1 MKTPIFIGLLL
12 LILLSGSLS
21 AQDSLTQTHRN
32 HYSLAV
38 GLGFSHYFNTLQIG
52 KKFAN
57 PNSVAVSF
65 RFFWEP
71 EHLLSLGLE
80 TGYFRLFKVEKQ
92 ISSEKTSTATMD
104 IVPLFLLV
112 RMRVINYFYV
122 TAGMGLAMMI
132 NKVSLDRNINSTFF
146 SLSNFK
152 FGASYLHPIGKNFF
166 TGVELLTDNIGKT
179 NDWTFT
185 AQVVGGIRLP

>member
-1 MKTPIFIGLLL
+1 MKKTILIGLLFL
-12 LILLSGSLS
+12 VVLSGKVL
-21 AQDSLTQTHRN
+21 AQDSLAQPRRN

-38 GLGFSHYFNTLQIG
+38 GLGFNHYFNTLQIA
-52 KKFAN
+52 KDFAN
-57 PNSVAVSF
+57 PNSGTVSF

-80 TGYFRLFKVEKQ
+80 TGYFRLFKVEKK
-92 ISSEKTSTATMD
+92 ISSESTSTATMD

-112 RMRVINYFYV
+112 RMRVVNYFYV
-122 TAGMGLAMMI
+122 TVGMGLAMMI

-152 FGASYLHPIGKNFF
+152 FGASYLHPVGKNFF
-166 TGVELLTDNIGKT
+166 AGVELGTDNIGKT
-179 NDWTFT
+179 NDWTFS
-185 AQVVGGIRLP
+185 AQVVGGIRIP

>member
-1 MKTPIFIGLLL
+1 MKTTIIIGLLV
-12 LILLSGSLS
+12 LIMYSGPVS
-21 AQDSLTQTHRN
+21 AQDSLPQTHRN

-38 GLGFSHYFNTLQIG
+38 GLGFSHYFNTLQIA
-52 KKFAN
+52 KDFAN
-57 PNSVAVSF
+57 PNSGTVSF

-92 ISSEKTSTATMD
+92 ISSESTSTATMD

-112 RMRVINYFYV
+112 RMRVVDYFYV

-132 NKVSLDRNINSTFF
+132 NKVSLDRDINSTFF

-152 FGASYLHPIGKNFF
+152 FGASYLHPVGKKFF
-166 TGVELLTDNIGKT
+166 AGVELETDNIGKT
-179 NDWTFT
+179 NDWTFA
-185 AQVVGGIRLP
+185 AQFVGGIRLP